1 MDGKEIT
8 DALSNVKDSYFNK
21 DLITLGYIKGMS
33 IGDKELRFTLRLP
46 APLMPNHE
54 ELAQKCRDALKDV
67 NGLENIEIK
76 KDWEVQRLP
85 ALNQP
90 NTPQALTNVKNIIAI
105 ASGKGGVGKSTVT
118 VCIAEAF
125 ANAGAKVGVLDI
137 DVYGPSIPNMV
148 GLGSHQ
154 LGGAQEGVLE
164 PVEAHGMKI
173 MSMGFLATKDTPVV
187 WRGPIA
193 SQLVQQFL
201 GAVDWGDIDYLFVYM
216 HPGTGD
222 IQLTLTQ
229 KLKMDGALIITTPQ
243 DIALADVKKGADMF
257 RKVKTPVL
265 GVIENMSG
273 LFLDGKVETGS
284 NLSIEGQPVTCLLY
298 TSPSPRD
305 S

>member
-33 IGDKELRFTLRLP
+33 MGDKELRFTLRLP

-54 ELAQKCRDALKDV
+54 ELAQKCREALKDV
-67 NGLENIEIK
+67 DGIETIEIK

-85 ALNQP
+85 SLDAQ
-90 NTPQALTNVKNIIAI
+90 NTPQALKNVKNIIAI

-125 ANAGAKVGVLDI
+125 ANAGAKVGILDI

-173 MSMGFLATKDTPVV
+173 MSMG
-187 WRGPIA
+187 
-193 SQLVQQFL
+193 
-201 GAVDWGDIDYLFVYM
+201 
-216 HPGTGD
+216 
-222 IQLTLTQ
+222 
-229 KLKMDGALIITTPQ
+229 
-243 DIALADVKKGADMF
+243 
-257 RKVKTPVL
+257 
-265 GVIENMSG
+265 
-273 LFLDGKVETGS
+273 
-284 NLSIEGQPVTCLLY
+284 
-298 TSPSPRD
+298 
-305 S
+305 